1 MKGQRKK
8 IRLYAL
14 SACPSCKRV
23 KQFLDNHNIAHE
35 YIEVDLLDSGEQW
48 VASKDLKKYN
58 PQASYPTL
66 IIEDVIIGFDEEALK
81 EALDI
86 K

>member
-1 MKGQRKK
+1 
-8 IRLYAL
+8 
-14 SACPSCKRV
+14 V
-23 KQFLDNHNIAHE
+23 KQFLSNHNIAYE

-48 VASKDLKKYN
+48 AASKDLKKYN
-58 PQASYPTL
+58 PHDSYPTL

-81 EALDI
+81 EAFDI